1 MQAACL
7 WFLFDFLSDFF
18 LSDGLCLGSVS
29 QINPFLLLTL
39 LLAMVFITA
48 TESTLRYLDSLII
61 YQNYTN
67 HIQTPKSRAEVPAPK
82 SFCED
87 GVTMVYLQYHDMTK
101 IEQL

>member
-48 TESTLRYLDSLII
+48 TKTLTRSLV
-61 YQNYTN
+61 Q
-67 HIQTPKSRAEVPAPK
+67 
-82 SFCED
+82 CEEPGLPPD
-87 GVTMVYLQYHDMTK
+87 YH
-101 IEQL
+101 

>member
-18 LSDGLCLGSVS
+18 LSDGLCLESVS
-29 QINPFLLLTL
+29 QINPFLLPTL

-48 TESTLRYLDSLII
+48 TESTLRYPDSLII

-67 HIQTPKSRAEVPAPK
+67 HIQTPKSRGRSTCSQV
-82 SFCED
+82 F
-87 GVTMVYLQYHDMTK
+87 L
-101 IEQL
+101 